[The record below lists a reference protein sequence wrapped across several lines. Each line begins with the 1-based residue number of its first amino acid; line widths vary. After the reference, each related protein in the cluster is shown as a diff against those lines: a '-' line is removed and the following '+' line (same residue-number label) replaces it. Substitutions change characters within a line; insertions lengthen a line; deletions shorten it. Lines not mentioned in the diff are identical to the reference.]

1 MSELTGFWICLKMPD
16 YVWLKPGYIWICRY
30 IRYMLKS
37 VWMAFALYFS
47 VVIPCPREHM
57 LTYFSVYTKLEVLVL
72 RKNDAVLLETQKLIF
87 SIIAVILFGF
97 CFRLNFLQVRFQ
109 ICCYLWGPR
118 VSLLL
123 LVAFL
128 LKHNVDE
135 KSMRNFD
142 VIIHVRLEVKVSI
155 FWTHLHLHPL
165 LPTNTYTHTHT
176 HTHTYTHTHTQTNYP
191 HKHLETRK
199 RFWLRE
205 KTLTHVKKIDI
216 RKKIWSTQ
224 PT

>member
-1 MSELTGFWICLKMPD
+1 MSELTGFWICLNMPD

-155 FWTHLHLHPL
+155 FWTHPHLHPL
-165 LPTNTYTHTHT
+165 LPTNTYTHTHI
-176 HTHTYTHTHTQTNYP
+176 HTHTHTQTNYP